1 MTRPVTQKQ
10 KSKRVQIEL
19 RRFQALDLKVKGYSD
34 RAIARELG
42 IGVSTAHG
50 DVRKVLEDLARKHIE
65 EAANLRALLNL
76 RYESLLHTYFE
87 QALAGDIESAKM
99 TVGIM
104 ERLAKINGVIPD
116 KSLVTIDQR
125 ALKFNEHFTFKI
137 DGDYTPIGELAK
149 KVYENRGSK
158 LYK

>member
-1 MTRPVTQKQ
+1 MSKQVTQKQ

-19 RRFQALDLKVKGYSD
+19 RRFKALDLKVKGYSD

-42 IGVSTAHG
+42 VAVATAHG

-76 RYESLLHTYFE
+76 RYESLLQTYYE
-87 QALAGDIESAKM
+87 PALTGDIESAKM
-99 TVGIM
+99 VVGIM
-104 ERLAKINGVIPD
+104 DRLAKINGVIPD

-125 ALKFNEHFTFKI
+125 AMRFDEPVTFRITPGSVGI
-137 DGDYTPIGELAK
+137 DELAK
-149 KVYENRGSK
+149 LDNEEVE
-158 LYK
+158 

>member
-1 MTRPVTQKQ
+1 MSKQVTQKQ

-19 RRFQALDLKVKGYSD
+19 RRFKALDLKVKGYSD

-42 IGVSTAHG
+42 VAVATAHG

-76 RYESLLHTYFE
+76 RYESLFHTYYE
-87 QALAGDIESAKM
+87 PALTGDIESAKM
-99 TVGIM
+99 AVGIM
-104 ERLAKINGVIPD
+104 DRLAKINGVNPD

-125 ALKFNEHFTFKI
+125 AMRFNEPVTFRITPGNVGI
-137 DGDYTPIGELAK
+137 DELAK
-149 KVYENRGSK
+149 LGNEEVE
-158 LYK
+158 

>member
-1 MTRPVTQKQ
+1 MSKQVTQKQ

-19 RRFQALDLKVKGYSD
+19 RRFKALDLKVKGYSD

-42 IGVSTAHG
+42 VAVATAHG

-76 RYESLLHTYFE
+76 RYESLLQTYYE
-87 QALAGDIESAKM
+87 PALTGDIESAKM
-99 TVGIM
+99 VVGIM
-104 ERLAKINGVIPD
+104 DRLAKINGVIPD

-125 ALKFNEHFTFKI
+125 AMRFNEPVTFRI
-137 DGDYTPIGELAK
+137 TPGSVGVDELAK
-149 KVYENRGSK
+149 LNAE
-158 LYK
+158 